1 MKKTPLL
8 DKSEKRLHFPE
19 ANVFK
24 IQKKEIKDYIEKS
37 EKKNASVIIKLFLA
51 SNGIVTI
58 AVDLEYDA

>member
-24 IQKKEIKDYIEKS
+24 YKKGNQGLY
-37 EKKNASVIIKLFLA
+37 
-51 SNGIVTI
+51 
-58 AVDLEYDA
+58 

>member
-24 IQKKEIKDYIEKS
+24 KQKRKS
-37 EKKNASVIIKLFLA
+37 RKSGTILRRVRKKMQVSL
-51 SNGIVTI
+51 
-58 AVDLEYDA
+58 